1 MEAEKTKLLISTQR
15 QRVVEK
21 EAETERKKA
30 VIDAEKESYVAK
42 IQYDKLIM
50 EKESMQKMSTI
61 HDEMHLVIFLLFQ
74 CNPLFSWDSF
84 FLLLFKFLY
93 IHPELHACYYF

>member
-1 MEAEKTKLLISTQR
+1 MEGEKTKLMISTQR

-42 IQYDKLIM
+42 IQVSCHGIVYVVKIQESCHRCREGILHSKDSGKL
-50 EKESMQKMSTI
+50 S
-61 HDEMHLVIFLLFQ
+61 
-74 CNPLFSWDSF
+74 
-84 FLLLFKFLY
+84 
-93 IHPELHACYYF
+93 

>member
-1 MEAEKTKLLISTQR
+1 MEGEKTKLMISTQR

-50 EKESMQKMSTI
+50 EKESMQKMAKI
-61 HDEMHLVIFLLFQ
+61 QDEMHLVRNKHKNYLLIV
-74 CNPLFSWDSF
+74 PRL
-84 FLLLFKFLY
+84 
-93 IHPELHACYYF
+93 ELKLQ

>member
-1 MEAEKTKLLISTQR
+1 MFFLHFIEQMEAEKTKLLISTQR

-42 IQYDKLIM
+42 IQYEKLIM

-61 HDEMHLVIFLLFQ
+61 HDEMHLVT
-74 CNPLFSWDSF
+74 FSLWKY
-84 FLLLFKFLY
+84 LT
-93 IHPELHACYYF
+93 I

>member
-1 MEAEKTKLLISTQR
+1 MEGEKTKLMISTQR

-42 IQYDKLIM
+42 IQVCCRGIVYVVKIQVKAVINAEKDSLLVSVLISEGKTEKTNTPKKL
-50 EKESMQKMSTI
+50 
-61 HDEMHLVIFLLFQ
+61 
-74 CNPLFSWDSF
+74 
-84 FLLLFKFLY
+84 
-93 IHPELHACYYF
+93 

>member
-30 VIDAEKESYVAK
+30 IIDAEKESHVAK
-42 IQYDKLIM
+42 IQVKKTGTTTLYNIWGPSLG
-50 EKESMQKMSTI
+50 SI
-61 HDEMHLVIFLLFQ
+61 HFLAKIDTNINLRKITFV
-74 CNPLFSWDSF
+74 CR
-84 FLLLFKFLY
+84 K
-93 IHPELHACYYF
+93 IVKI

>member
-1 MEAEKTKLLISTQR
+1 MEAEKTQLLISIQR

-42 IQYDKLIM
+42 IQYALFCFN
-50 EKESMQKMSTI
+50 
-61 HDEMHLVIFLLFQ
+61 IF
-74 CNPLFSWDSF
+74 
-84 FLLLFKFLY
+84 
-93 IHPELHACYYF
+93 